1 MKSKFISIEAASS
14 EEWDLVIV
22 GTGLGG
28 ASFGFPLKDTDL
40 KVLFIEKSSAY
51 ESHNIEPLVCFIN
64 GKKVLLKKPPIYNS
78 LGGSSRYYAA
88 HLERM
93 SPHNFSETSDW
104 GLSYKEILPYYL
116 YAEEIFNITGSID
129 PLAATIESNLRNPP
143 SLTAAQ
149 AKFFKFLQNKGL
161 SPYQPHMAIDYKDD
175 CTGCGGLLC
184 KQQCKN
190 DAFKSLIVKIFN
202 SENNFKIISGC
213 EVSSIKLK
221 NSTEIDSILCT
232 SNGVSFSIKSKFFT
246 LSAGALGTPLILL
259 KSQSE
264 KHKNGISNSSGMVGK
279 CLMWHTSDIFA
290 VFIPNKDSIYNKSI
304 KFLSLNDFNSNLK
317 IKIGN
322 IQSVGVLLSEKIVY
336 DFLVRNSIFSY
347 LPSLLLKLFSRVL
360 YKLTKNFYFFATI
373 VEDYPTVDNKII
385 YDKNKND
392 FYIKYDIDDQLY
404 KRTKLLYSKFKTILG
419 FIYPSFCLT
428 NHKTL
433 NYGHACGTCRM
444 SLDRKEG
451 VVDQSGRSHDISNL
465 YISDSSVFSTS
476 AGINPSLTIIALGL
490 KFGTEF
496 RKNNASK

>member
-1 MKSKFISIEAASS
+1 
-14 EEWDLVIV
+14 
-22 GTGLGG
+22 
-28 ASFGFPLKDTDL
+28 
-40 KVLFIEKSSAY
+40 
-51 ESHNIEPLVCFIN
+51 
-64 GKKVLLKKPPIYNS
+64 
-78 LGGSSRYYAA
+78 
-88 HLERM
+88 
-93 SPHNFSETSDW
+93 
-104 GLSYKEILPYYL
+104 
-116 YAEEIFNITGSID
+116 
-129 PLAATIESNLRNPP
+129 
-143 SLTAAQ
+143 
-149 AKFFKFLQNKGL
+149 
-161 SPYQPHMAIDYKDD
+161 
-175 CTGCGGLLC
+175 
-184 KQQCKN
+184 
-190 DAFKSLIVKIFN
+190 
-202 SENNFKIISGC
+202 
-213 EVSSIKLK
+213 
-221 NSTEIDSILCT
+221 
-232 SNGVSFSIKSKFFT
+232 
-246 LSAGALGTPLILL
+246 
-259 KSQSE
+259 
-264 KHKNGISNSSGMVGK
+264 
-279 CLMWHTSDIFA
+279 MWHTSDIFA